1 VQQPRAATCAVTP
14 CEGGMGV
21 SYCAEHAA
29 ALPQRAELLREGRGA
44 RSEQPFPK
52 GRSCHATQQPVR
64 EHTFCIKTIRETAN
78 LIF

>member
-1 VQQPRAATCAVTP
+1 MQQPRAATCAVTP

-44 RSEQPFPK
+44 RSDSS
-52 GRSCHATQQPVR
+52 GRSCYLLRAATL
-64 EHTFCIKTIRETAN
+64 A
-78 LIF
+78 